1 MPKRLISCLFLSLCM
16 CFAFALS
23 ANVKADASSVQIA
36 DNGAGT
42 VTVVVSEP
50 SFNGKE
56 MSIVCYDPSWNGAYT
71 DWEASKSHIAYVGQK
86 KINGVTTISF
96 KLNNLWGG
104 DYTLVLGAGGQKIEK
119 KFSLTGR
126 VTGLPYLYP
135 PKSVKAVQTAAAK
148 VKVSWKASEGAEN
161 YRVYRSEKKNSGY
174 KKISEVTACSYTDK
188 KCKAGK
194 TYYYKVTSTNGRS
207 FESQKSDTAKVKLMA
222 APKIKVA
229 IKGKTAVVSWKKIKG
244 VKGYKV
250 YISDKKKGKYK
261 QAANIKKAKK
271 VKCSI
276 KLGNKKSCYIKVRAY
291 KKNGKKTVY
300 GKYSAVKKAG
310 K

>member
-16 CFAFALS
+16 CFVFALS
-23 ANVKADASSVQIA
+23 ANVKADASSVQIT

-42 VTVVVSEP
+42 ITVVVSEP

-71 DWEASKSHIAYVGQK
+71 DWESSKSHIVYIGQK

-96 KLNNLWGG
+96 KINNSWGG

-119 KFSLTGR
+119 KFSLKKL
-126 VTGLPYLYP
+126 TGLPNVDTP
-135 PKSVKAVQTAAAK
+135 HSVKAVQTAASK
-148 VKVSWKASEGAEN
+148 VKVSWKSVINAVK
-161 YRVYRSEKKNSGY
+161 YTVYRSTKKNSGY
-174 KKISEVTACSYTDK
+174 KKISDVTACSYTDK

-194 TYYYKVTSTNGRS
+194 TYYYKVTATNGKS
-207 FESQKSDTAKVKLMA
+207 LETPKSDAAKVKLMA

-229 IKGKTAVVSWKKIKG
+229 LKGKTAVVSWKKIKG

-250 YISDKKKGKYK
+250 YTSDKKKGKYK
-261 QAANIKKAKK
+261 QAVNIKKAKK